1 MTCCDMFQTLL
12 TESLKV
18 KFDSEFVTYITYI
31 LASEPGGTL
40 KTRCLFCCNWSS
52 SLRMST
58 RRRLVMS
65 EDEMS
70 QMSQG
75 AALPSL
81 GFHGDLNVRQH
92 VSLLKMFERSKWTS
106 SRTLPY
112 FANTIWFELYNFSP
126 RYRQSDNLPKAE
138 PVPTPN
144 LWGSFGYRKAQSPTP
159 A

>member
-1 MTCCDMFQTLL
+1 MFQTFL

-92 VSLLKMFERSKWTS
+92 VSLLKIFQRSKCTS

-112 FANTIWFELYNFSP
+112 FANTIWFLHSRSFH
-126 RYRQSDNLPKAE
+126 QGTGKVIIFPK
-138 PVPTPN
+138 
-144 LWGSFGYRKAQSPTP
+144 LSRCQLQIFGEVSAIVKPISNSCLEKGA
-159 A
+159 

>member
-1 MTCCDMFQTLL
+1 
-12 TESLKV
+12 
-18 KFDSEFVTYITYI
+18 
-31 LASEPGGTL
+31 
-40 KTRCLFCCNWSS
+40 
-52 SLRMST
+52 MST

-92 VSLLKMFERSKWTS
+92 VSLLKIFQRSKCTS

-112 FANTIWFELYNFSP
+112 FANTIWFLHSRIFHQGTGKVIIFPKLSRCQLQIFGEVSAIVKPNLQLLPRKRCIRCIRIKNKVGYFSTC
-126 RYRQSDNLPKAE
+126 QSDARH
-138 PVPTPN
+138 
-144 LWGSFGYRKAQSPTP
+144 S
-159 A
+159 